1 MMEKRISYPKRNCRF
16 ETSMELAFVTLT
28 EGSSVV
34 GVLDACS
41 TAGFSDPVNGTK
53 PTYMLSR
60 SKIE

>member
-1 MMEKRISYPKRNCRF
+1 MVVS
-16 ETSMELAFVTLT
+16 FVTLT
-28 EGSSVV
+28 VGSTVV
-34 GVLDACS
+34 GILDACT

>member
-1 MMEKRISYPKRNCRF
+1 MRNWRF
-16 ETSMELAFVTLT
+16 ETSKTVAFVTFT

-53 PTYMLSR
+53 PTYILSR
-60 SKIE
+60 SKME